1 MTIKHVILGLLS
13 ESPATGYDLKKT
25 FSDSELFHWSGN
37 NNQIYRAL
45 SELHQEA
52 QVTIETVYQDSRP
65 PRKIYSLTE
74 AGRTA
79 LREWVVSMPDLPQ
92 FRNDLL
98 VRLQW
103 ADQAEPQA
111 LSDLLARCEEEL
123 EAYVALL
130 REKMRRQQPN
140 PTARGT
146 ATLRERA
153 AAHGLAHYQL
163 DLDWIRTLR
172 QELESVERQ

>member
-13 ESPATGYDLKKT
+13 EAPATGYDLKKT

-52 QVTIETVYQDSRP
+52 QVTIETVQQDNRP
-65 PRKIYSLTE
+65 PRKIYSLTDT
-74 AGRTA
+74 GRAT
-79 LREWVVSMPDLPQ
+79 LREWVVSLPEMPQ

-103 ADQAEPQA
+103 ADQATPQA
-111 LSDLLARCEEEL
+111 VSDLLARCEEEL
-123 EAYVALL
+123 EAYMALL
-130 REKMRRQQPN
+130 REKMRRQQPT
-140 PTARGT
+140 TA
-146 ATLRERA
+146 LRERVA
-153 AAHGLAHYQL
+153 AQGLAHYQL
-163 DLDWIRTLR
+163 DLDWIRALR
-172 QELESVERQ
+172 QELKNG